1 MAEKGGTPIY
11 KLPVQEARAALN
23 SLQAGPVVKMPADIE
38 DRIIPVGPKGKVS
51 IRVVRPKN
59 NNMDL
64 PVVKYF
70 HGGGWVLGNQE
81 THDRLIREIA
91 NGSSSAVVFVN
102 FTPSP
107 EARYPMPIEEAYAAT
122 KWVADNGK
130 KMNFD
135 STRMAVAG
143 DSVGG
148 NMAAVVAL
156 LAKLRGGPKI
166 LFQVLFYPV
175 TDANFEMSQFDP
187 RRVGVHIGSGIGGV
201 NVLLEQYEI
210 MRTRGPRRVSP
221 FTVPGLM
228 PNSAAANVS
237 IMTGARGPSLALST
251 ACATGSHSLGEA
263 SEIIR
268 RGKADVMIAGG
279 SEAAIV
285 GHAAAGFE
293 SMGALSTRND
303 DPQRASRPF
312 DADRDGFV
320 MAEGAGVVIL
330 ERLDMARARGAR
342 IYGELVGYG
351 ASADA
356 YHITAPSEDASGTA
370 ECMRLA
376 LEDAGLTPADVDYLN
391 AHGTSTPL
399 NDASETKA
407 IKRAFGD
414 YAYGLAVSSTKSMT
428 GHLMGA
434 AGAIEAVFCLLAI
447 RDQIIPPTINY
458 ETPDPI
464 CDLDYVPN
472 RARAAKVDVAMSNSF
487 GFGGHN
493 GTLILRRLS

>member
-1 MAEKGGTPIY
+1 MTRPDSQRVVVTGVGLVTPVGNDTPSSWAAILAGRSGAGPLTRYDHTEFKAHFAAEVKDFD
-11 KLPVQEARAALN
+11 PVRYVGKQDARRLDRFLHFAVAAAQEAL
-23 SLQAGPVVKMPADIE
+23 
-38 DRIIPVGPKGKVS
+38 
-51 IRVVRPKN
+51 
-59 NNMDL
+59 
-64 PVVKYF
+64 
-70 HGGGWVLGNQE
+70 
-81 THDRLIREIA
+81 
-91 NGSSSAVVFVN
+91 
-102 FTPSP
+102 
-107 EARYPMPIEEAYAAT
+107 
-122 KWVADNGK
+122 
-130 KMNFD
+130 
-135 STRMAVAG
+135 
-143 DSVGG
+143 
-148 NMAAVVAL
+148 
-156 LAKLRGGPKI
+156 
-166 LFQVLFYPV
+166 
-175 TDANFEMSQFDP
+175 TDANFDISQYDP

-201 NVLLEQYEI
+201 NILLEQYEVL
-210 MRTRGPRRVSP
+210 RTRGPRRVSP

-228 PNSAAANVS
+228 PNSAAAYVS

-263 SEIIR
+263 AEIIR
-268 RGKADVMIAGG
+268 RGKADTMIAGG

-312 DADRDGFV
+312 DAGRDGFV

-330 ERLDMARARGAR
+330 ERLDLARARGAR

-356 YHITAPSEDASGTA
+356 YHITAPAEDAAGTA
-370 ECMRLA
+370 DCMRLA
-376 LEDAGLTPADVDYLN
+376 LDDAGLAPTDVDYLN

-399 NDASETKA
+399 NDTSETKA
-407 IKRAFGD
+407 IKLAFGEH
-414 YAYGLAVSSTKSMT
+414 AYKLAVSSTKSMT
-428 GHLMGA
+428 GHFMGA

-447 RDQIIPPTINY
+447 RDQILPPTINY
-458 ETPDPI
+458 ETPDPV

-472 RARAAKVDVAMSNSF
+472 RARAAKIDVAMSNSF

>member
-1 MAEKGGTPIY
+1 MFQEVTLTRPDSQRVVVTGLGLVTPVGNDAPSSWAAILAGQSGAGPLTRYDHTEFKAHISAEVKDFDAIRYVG
-11 KLPVQEARAALN
+11 KQDARRMDRFMHFAVAAAQEA
-23 SLQAGPVVKMPADIE
+23 
-38 DRIIPVGPKGKVS
+38 
-51 IRVVRPKN
+51 
-59 NNMDL
+59 
-64 PVVKYF
+64 
-70 HGGGWVLGNQE
+70 
-81 THDRLIREIA
+81 LIDA
-91 NGSSSAVVFVN
+91 
-102 FTPSP
+102 
-107 EARYPMPIEEAYAAT
+107 
-122 KWVADNGK
+122 K
-130 KMNFD
+130 FD
-135 STRMAVAG
+135 
-143 DSVGG
+143 
-148 NMAAVVAL
+148 
-156 LAKLRGGPKI
+156 
-166 LFQVLFYPV
+166 
-175 TDANFEMSQFDP
+175 MSQFDP

-210 MRTRGPRRVSP
+210 LRTRGPRRVSP

-228 PNSAAANVS
+228 PNSAAAYVS

-263 SEIIR
+263 AEIIR
-268 RGKADVMIAGG
+268 RGKADAMIAGG

-330 ERLDMARARGAR
+330 ERLDLARVRGAR

-356 YHITAPSEDASGTA
+356 YHITAPAEDASGTA

-376 LEDAGLTPADVDYLN
+376 LDDAGLAPSDVDYLN

-407 IKRAFGD
+407 IKLAFGEH
-414 YAYGLAVSSTKSMT
+414 AYKLAVSSTKSMT

-447 RDQIIPPTINY
+447 RDQILPPTINY

-472 RARAAKVDVAMSNSF
+472 RARPAKVDVTMSNSF